1 MDDVEKLVGTSM
13 GEIEKLLNTKSM
25 VGEPITLEEHT
36 VIPLM
41 SISFAFAAVGGS
53 GKGSGKGERGP
64 KGEGSGEGIGE
75 ATGGIGGIKPV
86 AVIIIGRDGA
96 RVESI
101 RGSASNI
108 VESIGNAVGKVVEK
122 RTESKEE

>member
-1 MDDVEKLVGTSM
+1 MDDIEKLVGISM
-13 GEIEKLLNTKSM
+13 GEIEKLLSTKST
-25 VGEPITLEEHT
+25 VGDPITLAEHT
-36 VIPLM
+36 VVPLM
-41 SISFAFAAVGGS
+41 SISFAFVAGGGS

-86 AVIIIGRDGA
+86 AVVIIGKDGA

-101 RGSASNI
+101 RGSASNF
-108 VESIGNAVGKVVEK
+108 VETMGNAVGKVVEK
-122 RTESKEE
+122 RAEAKE